1 MMGQQDDVAVLVG
14 NGLSIAFNPE
24 LELRSITEEVMRRI
38 RTADGDDAVAAMKE
52 IAENALPEGV
62 TSAEDFEHLVGAFGT
77 ESRMLGMLET
87 LATLTSPKDEELREA
102 IRRVASFAAQVRDNG
117 VSHVLEVICERTHA
131 EFEKA
136 AELHALV
143 TAILQAFPG
152 RVAFGNLNYDTL
164 LLAALLHVCRE
175 REVADLADGRTSVE
189 VAFAANR
196 TRMVKAL
203 RRTAAD
209 FPKDWRVNLLHLHGS
224 LTYWE
229 NRRDDIYAKIPKEIL
244 DDEKQWAAVR
254 QRTTNV
260 RPSVVLANPRDKAQ
274 HAGEYPYKLAY
285 EVFEEGLNRAMR
297 WIVIGYSF
305 RDAPINRM
313 LSARFLDLEEKPAVL
328 VVTHGEGPTDLEVH
342 RAFGWGADDGD
353 PSSWLTI
360 CRSGANGLQHTAE
373 WQAYLAGPAGSPKA

>member
-1 MMGQQDDVAVLVG
+1 MGEHEDVAVLVG

-24 LELRSITEEVMRRI
+24 LELRSITEEVMTRI
-38 RTADGDDAVAAMKE
+38 RAADGDDVVAAMKE

-62 TSAEDFEHLVGAFGT
+62 TSDEDFEHLVGAFGT

-143 TAILQAFPG
+143 TSILEAFPG
-152 RVAFGNLNYDTL
+152 KVAFGNLNYDTL
-164 LLAALLHVCRE
+164 LLAALLHVDDDKKQ
-175 REVADLADGRTSVE
+175 VADLADGRSTVNVE
-189 VAFAANR
+189 VNDKEHR
-196 TRMVKAL
+196 DVPAL
-203 RRTAAD
+203 RREATD
-209 FPKDWRVNLLHLHGS
+209 FPQRRRVRLLHLHGC
-224 LTYWE
+224 LAYWE
-229 NRRDDIYAKIPKEIL
+229 NRQMDLFAKIPKEIL
-244 DDEKQWAAVR
+244 DDDKQWSAVR
-254 QRTTNV
+254 DRTTNV

-274 HAGEYPYKLAY
+274 HVTEYPYSLAY
-285 EVFEEGLNRAMR
+285 EVFEEGLRSATN
-297 WIVIGYSF
+297 WIVIGYSL
-305 RDAPINRM
+305 RDEPINRM
-313 LSARFLDLEEKPAVL
+313 LSARFLDLQEKPSVL
-328 VVTHGEGPTDLEVH
+328 VVTHGDGPTDVEVH

-353 PSSWLTI
+353 PSPWLTI

-373 WQAYLAGPAGSPKA
+373 WKAYLAQPA